1 MSVSLRRKNSII
13 FSRLL
18 EEWKSTVKQAIKER
32 FPNGF
37 KRNDWTIE
45 NTKESRK
52 EFVWSKYTKALQW
65 ESANAYADKMRIAAN
80 LDEIIRTA
88 DEVYR
93 EPANHKNAEA
103 FNRGKIK
110 IQVGQNAYE
119 ADVLTAIKTDQREI
133 FYCEAAHTHPH

>member
-1 MSVSLRRKNSII
+1 MAWQQYILKDVPQ
-13 FSRLL
+13 

-65 ESANAYADKMRIAAN
+65 ESANAYADKMQIAAN

-93 EPANHKNAEA
+93 EPANHKNLRSCG
-103 FNRGKIK
+103 RGWTSP
-110 IQVGQNAYE
+110 
-119 ADVLTAIKTDQREI
+119 L
-133 FYCEAAHTHPH
+133 

>member
-1 MSVSLRRKNSII
+1 MS
-13 FSRLL
+13 
-18 EEWKSTVKQAIKER
+18 A

-37 KRNDWTIE
+37 KRNGWTIE

-103 FNRGKIK
+103 FNRGKN
-110 IQVGQNAYE
+110 QDPSRGRTPMRRML
-119 ADVLTAIKTDQREI
+119 LTAIKMDQREI
-133 FYCEAAHTHPH
+133 FYDIVDIKPIK